1 LITHIIELIVHF
13 VTATISR
20 AGYPGVFVLMLFES
34 ACIPI
39 PSEIIMPFSGFLVSL
54 GKFNLF
60 WITITGAAGNLAG
73 AVITYLIGY
82 YGGRPFV
89 LKYGK
94 YFFIK
99 EKEVHH
105 AEKFFER
112 WGDFA
117 VFMARNLP
125 IVRTFISLPAG
136 VAEMN
141 FIKFSIYSFIGSIPW
156 CFALAYVGMVL
167 GSNWMIIRKYG
178 DIIDIVVGVGI
189 VIFIGKIIWDFYH
202 NGNGKNG
209 DNDRKKK

>member
-1 LITHIIELIVHF
+1 MIAYIIDLLVQF
-13 VTATISR
+13 VTSTVSSV
-20 AGYPGVFVLMLFES
+20 GYLGIFLLMTLES

-39 PSEIIMPFSGFLVSL
+39 PSEIIMPFSGFLVSA
-54 GKFNLF
+54 GKLSLL
-60 WITITGAAGNLAG
+60 WVTLAAALGNLLG
-73 AVITYLIGY
+73 AVITYAIGY

-89 LKYGK
+89 FKYGK

-117 VFMARNLP
+117 VFLARNLP

-141 FIKFSIYSFIGSIPW
+141 FPKFALYSFIGSIPW
-156 CFALAYVGMVL
+156 CFALAYL
-167 GSNWMIIRKYG
+167 GYLLGNNWVIIRKYG
-178 DIIDIVVGVGI
+178 DILDVIVGVGI
-189 VIFIGKIIWDFYH
+189 LIFIAKIIYDYYQD
-202 NGNGKNG
+202 KNG
-209 DNDRKKK
+209 QD

>member
-1 LITHIIELIVHF
+1 MITHIIELIIQF
-13 VTATISR
+13 VTGTISQIGY
-20 AGYPGVFVLMLFES
+20 AGIFTLMILES

-54 GKFNLF
+54 GKFSLL
-60 WITITGAAGNLAG
+60 WVTLAGALGNLVG
-73 AVITYLIGY
+73 AVITYAIGY

-117 VFMARNLP
+117 VFIARNLP
-125 IVRTFISLPAG
+125 VIRTFISLPAG
-136 VAEMN
+136 VAEMP
-141 FIKFSIYSFIGSIPW
+141 FPKFALYSFIGSIPW
-156 CFALAYVGMVL
+156 CFALTYLGFML
-167 GSNWMIIRKYG
+167 GSNWMVIKEYG
-178 DIIDIVVGVGI
+178 HYLDIIAGI
-189 VIFIGKIIWDFYH
+189 GILLFIGKLIYDYYQD
-202 NGNGKNG
+202 KNE
-209 DNDRKKK
+209 NSPQ

>member
-1 LITHIIELIVHF
+1 MIAYIIDLLVQF
-13 VTATISR
+13 VTSTVSSV
-20 AGYPGVFVLMLFES
+20 GYLGIFLLMTLES

-39 PSEIIMPFSGFLVSL
+39 PSEIIMPFSGFLVSA
-54 GKFNLF
+54 GKLSLL
-60 WITITGAAGNLAG
+60 WVTLAAALGNLLG
-73 AVITYLIGY
+73 AVITYAIGY

-89 LKYGK
+89 FKYGK

-117 VFMARNLP
+117 VFLARNLP

-141 FIKFSIYSFIGSIPW
+141 FPKFALYSFIGSIPW
-156 CFALAYVGMVL
+156 CFALAYL
-167 GSNWMIIRKYG
+167 GYLLGNNWMIIRKYG
-178 DIIDIVVGVGI
+178 DILDVIVGVGI
-189 VIFIGKIIWDFYH
+189 LIFIAKIIYDYYQD
-202 NGNGKNG
+202 KNG
-209 DNDRKKK
+209 QD

>member
-1 LITHIIELIVHF
+1 MIAHLIDIVVAF
-13 VTATISR
+13 VIGTISSV
-20 AGYPGVFVLMLFES
+20 GYWGVFILMTLES

-54 GKFNLF
+54 GKLDII
-60 WITITGAAGNLAG
+60 WVTLTAAFGNLIG
-73 AVITYLIGY
+73 AVITYTIGY

-105 AEKFFER
+105 AEKFFQR

-117 VFMARNLP
+117 VFLARNLP

-141 FIKFSIYSFIGSIPW
+141 FPKFALFSFIGSIPW
-156 CFALAYVGMVL
+156 CFALAYIGLML
-167 GSNWMIIRKYG
+167 GNNWMVIRKYG
-178 DIIDIVVGVGI
+178 HILDIIVGI
-189 VIFIGKIIWDFYH
+189 GIVLFIGKLIWDYYH
-202 NGNGKNG
+202 DDNEEEVAGK
-209 DNDRKKK
+209 

>member
-1 LITHIIELIVHF
+1 MVANLIELVIHF
-13 VTATISR
+13 VTSTIS
-20 AGYPGVFVLMLFES
+20 AIGYLGIVSLMTLES

-39 PSEIIMPFSGFLVSL
+39 PSEIIMPFSGFLVST
-54 GKFNLF
+54 GKFSLF
-60 WITITGAAGNLAG
+60 WTTLAGAFGNLVG
-73 AVITYLIGY
+73 AVITYAIGF

-89 LKYGK
+89 LRFGK

-105 AEKFFER
+105 AEKFFKK

-117 VFMARNLP
+117 VFLARNLP

-141 FIKFSIYSFIGSIPW
+141 FPKFALYSFIGSIPW
-156 CFALAYVGMVL
+156 CFALTYLGFLL

-178 DIIDIVVGVGI
+178 DILDIIVGTGI
-189 VIFIGKIIWDFYH
+189 LLLIIKIIYDYYSD
-202 NGNGKNG
+202 KN
-209 DNDRKKK
+209 NSSK

>member
-1 LITHIIELIVHF
+1 MVANLIALVVHF
-13 VTATISR
+13 VTSTIS
-20 AGYPGVFVLMLFES
+20 AIGYLGIVFLMTVES

-39 PSEIIMPFSGFLVSL
+39 PSEIIMPFSGFLVST
-54 GKFNLF
+54 GKFSLLG
-60 WITITGAAGNLAG
+60 TTLAGASGNLIG
-73 AVITYLIGY
+73 AVITYAIGF

-105 AEKFFER
+105 AENFFQR

-117 VFMARNLP
+117 VFLARNLP

-141 FIKFSIYSFIGSIPW
+141 FPKFAVYSFLGSLPW
-156 CFALAYVGMVL
+156 CFALSYLGFLL

-178 DIIDIVVGVGI
+178 DKLDILVGVGI
-189 VIFIGKIIWDFYH
+189 IILIIKILYDYYSD
-202 NGNGKNG
+202 KN
-209 DNDRKKK
+209 NNHK

>member
-1 LITHIIELIVHF
+1 MI
-13 VTATISR
+13 
-20 AGYPGVFVLMLFES
+20 FES

-39 PSEIIMPFSGFLVSL
+39 PSEIIMPFSGFLAST
-54 GKFNLF
+54 GRFTLF
-60 WITITGAAGNLAG
+60 WVTFFGALGNLTG

-105 AEKFFER
+105 AEKFFAR

-117 VFMARNLP
+117 VFLARNLP
-125 IVRTFISLPAG
+125 IIRTFISLPAG

-141 FIKFSIYSFIGSIPW
+141 FWKFSIYSFLGSIPW
-156 CFALAYVGMVL
+156 CFALAYIGFIL
-167 GSNWMIIRKYG
+167 GNNWMIIRKYG
-178 DIIDIVVGVGI
+178 DILDIVVAI
-189 VIFIGKIIWDFYH
+189 AILFFIFKIIFDYYH
-202 NGNGKNG
+202 NNK
-209 DNDRKKK
+209 